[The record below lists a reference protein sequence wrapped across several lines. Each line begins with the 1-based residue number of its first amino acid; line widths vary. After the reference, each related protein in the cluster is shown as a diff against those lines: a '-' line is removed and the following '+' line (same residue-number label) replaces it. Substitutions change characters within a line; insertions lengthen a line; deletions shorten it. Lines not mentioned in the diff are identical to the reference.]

1 MAEYFECLRR
11 WRARR
16 SIRSAIFCFMTSEPE
31 ISSCRTVGQSRERV
45 RTAPLWGVRTRTN
58 LMHDGETLTFNEAIL
73 RHAGEATQVRN
84 RYIALSPADKRKL
97 ITYLE
102 SL

>member
-1 MAEYFECLRR
+1 MQNGGP
-11 WRARR
+11 
-16 SIRSAIFCFMTSEPE
+16 IT
-31 ISSCRTVGQSRERV
+31 RTRV

-84 RYIALSPADKRKL
+84 RYIALSAADKKKL
-97 ITYLE
+97 ISFLE